1 MNQSQ
6 WENRFKDLIERLQF
20 KIEWFTTTQ
29 NKSEKKNAQQ
39 LLKIIKDYSKVPFPV
54 PIIEGGY
61 HSRGVSDDADILA
74 RKLDGVLQ
82 SCGYAWP
89 TFQLAEIIRV
99 VKKLA

>member
-20 KIEWFTTTQ
+20 KIEWFTLVKK
-29 NKSEKKNAQQ
+29 KSEKNNAKE
-39 LLKIIKDYSKVPFPV
+39 LLEIIQSYSKVSFPV

-61 HSRGVSDDADILA
+61 HSHGVSDDADILA